1 MNKKWLYGL
10 GMPVVFGS
18 YFLTLYLFIQAYLNP
33 LKMHGIK
40 IDLFGEANVELIFL
54 LVSVPIVVFLFCD
67 MAKNVVPN
75 MEKKRYE

>member
-18 YFLTLYLFIQAYLNP
+18 YFVTLYLFIQAYLNP

-54 LVSVPIVVFLFCD
+54 LISLPVVVYIFFD
-67 MAKNVVPN
+67 MAKNYVPN
-75 MEKKRYE
+75 IGEKTI